1 MNPINPCKTLSAAA
15 YYDLIVK
22 DKESGLEAAYYL
34 LTRRLNR
41 ALKGMFE
48 LYGFG
53 LSDDFKDSID
63 DFFLYLYEGNGTE
76 VRKPFAMLE
85 SIRNK
90 NAFFAWILGT
100 YRRFLLNKAK
110 EEVKRK
116 ELLEHARVFTRT
128 DPEQYSEEV
137 LIALLAAAIAFA
149 DQQFTL
155 RNRFILYRM
164 LLSYLDHSR
173 AIPQHAMALALNMH
187 PVTYRVCNKRLKDR
201 LSEFILMQEA
211 GETLKLD
218 SAHQLMRERI
228 TESFNRLY
236 GLLLEYYEET
246 LVLLPSALEIQSL
259 RLKFIRS
266 EGQMMHEAYYYGRVQ
281 SIDVRH
287 LYDALK
293 SYSTS

>member
-1 MNPINPCKTLSAAA
+1 M
-15 YYDLIVK
+15 
-22 DKESGLEAAYYL
+22 EAAYYL
-34 LTRRLNR
+34 LTKRLNK
-41 ALKGMFE
+41 ALKGIFE

-53 LSDDFKDSID
+53 LNDDYKDTID
-63 DFFLYLYEGNGTE
+63 DFFLYLYEGNQE
-76 VRKPFAMLE
+76 SPKKPFAMLE
-85 SIRNK
+85 TIRNK
-90 NAFFAWILGT
+90 NAFFAWVLGT

-137 LIALLAAAIAFA
+137 LIALLAAAIAYA

-164 LLSYLDHSR
+164 LLSFLDHSR

-201 LSEFILMQEA
+201 LSEFILIQEA

-218 SAHQLMRERI
+218 SAHQFMRERI

-246 LVLLPSALEIQSL
+246 LALLPSAPEIQSL
-259 RLKFIRS
+259 RLKSIQRD
-266 EGQMMHEAYYYGRVQ
+266 GQMMHEEYYYGRVQ
-281 SIDVRH
+281 AIDVRH

>member
-1 MNPINPCKTLSAAA
+1 MNPIDLCKTLSATD
-15 YYDLIVK
+15 YYDLIVN
-22 DKESGLEAAYYL
+22 DGRPGLEATYYL
-34 LTRRLNR
+34 LTKRLHK
-41 ALKGMFE
+41 ALKGIYE

-53 LSDDFKDSID
+53 LSDDYKDTID
-63 DFFLYLYEGNGTE
+63 DFFLYLYEGNQET
-76 VRKPFAMLE
+76 VQKPFAMLE

-90 NAFFAWILGT
+90 SAFFAWVLGT

-110 EEVKRK
+110 DEIKRK

-137 LIALLAAAIAFA
+137 LIALLASAIAYA
-149 DQQFTL
+149 DQQFSL

-211 GETLKLD
+211 GEVLKLD
-218 SAHQLMRERI
+218 SAHLLMRERI
-228 TESFNRLY
+228 TERFNRLY

-246 LVLLPSALEIQSL
+246 LMLLPSALEIQSL
-259 RLKFIRS
+259 RMNSIRKD
-266 EGQMMHEAYYYGRVQ
+266 GQMMHEEYYYGRVQ
-281 SIDVRH
+281 TIDVRH

-293 SYSTS
+293 SYATS

>member
-1 MNPINPCKTLSAAA
+1 MNHFDRCKKLPASA
-15 YYDLIVK
+15 YFDLIK
-22 DKESGLEAAYYL
+22 NGGEAGLEAAYYL
-34 LTRRLNR
+34 LTQRLNR
-41 ALKGMFE
+41 ALKGIFE

-53 LSDDFKDSID
+53 LSDDYKDTID

-76 VRKPFAMLE
+76 GVKPFAMLE

-110 EEVKRK
+110 EEIKRK
-116 ELLEHARVFTRT
+116 ELLEQASVLAKT
-128 DPEQYSEEV
+128 DAEHCSEEV
-137 LIALLAAAIAFA
+137 LIALLAAAIAYA
-149 DQQFTL
+149 DQRFTL

-164 LLSYLDHSR
+164 LLSFLDHRR

-201 LSEFILMQEA
+201 LSEFILLQEA
-211 GETLKLD
+211 GETLALD
-218 SAHQLMRERI
+218 PNHLLMRERI
-228 TESFNRLY
+228 IESFNRLY
-236 GLLLEYYEET
+236 GLLLEYYEKT
-246 LVLLPSALEIQSL
+246 LALLPSAPEIQSL
-259 RLKFIRS
+259 RLKFLRS
-266 EGQMMHEAYYYGRVQ
+266 DGRMMHEEYCYGRV
-281 SIDVRH
+281 SAIDVRH

>member
-1 MNPINPCKTLSAAA
+1 MNPINPCKTLSVAA

-22 DKESGLEAAYYL
+22 GGESGLEAAYYL
-34 LTRRLNR
+34 LTKRLNR

-201 LSEFILMQEA
+201 LSEA

-259 RLKFIRS
+259 RLKSIRS